1 MARHVRPGCCSLR
14 PPPSRPAAPEF
25 CAAPLCLLPPLR
37 RSMQQCIA
45 LEQGFGGAGGTAD
58 FLFFVLLAAAG
69 LLACAP
75 LVTVTFFSTAFM
87 QVIVYVWSKRN
98 PHAGMAL
105 FGVVPFRGAWLPY
118 VLIGMSLAFGEHWH
132 VVPERR
138 VDIGA
143 GRGLARRLDFRAQRR
158 PHAARPRTAL
168 PLPRRPDTAPG
179 TRSRDPRAFACAQ
192 PLVNLPHWRPSL
204 VPAGHSLEMEL
215 LGIAVGHVYFYLADV
230 WPALAAHRGW
240 SWRRVIVTPRILY
253 WLTGT
258 LAAVDAREERLRQSE
273 LARIDRLAREAEERF
288 HGGAGAGA
296 EAEGAA
302 GGPAQ
307 PAAGGDVA
315 QHGGPVPRANAG
327 ADAAEWLG
335 GEDAELAASLEAIAE
350 LERREA
356 EAAAATGASG
366 VGDDGGGNGQAAAD
380 RASDAQ
386 QRAGAPAAP
395 APASIEAPAP
405 EAATRLPEGSRAGGG
420 PVASPAGAQ
429 VAGVMDST
437 LPDPARSPD
446 VAPPATISASELRRR
461 RQARFEAM
469 ERSPG
474 Q

>member
-1 MARHVRPGCCSLR
+1 
-14 PPPSRPAAPEF
+14 
-25 CAAPLCLLPPLR
+25 
-37 RSMQQCIA
+37 
-45 LEQGFGGAGGTAD
+45 
-58 FLFFVLLAAAG
+58 
-69 LLACAP
+69 
-75 LVTVTFFSTAFM
+75 
-87 QVIVYVWSKRN
+87 
-98 PHAGMAL
+98 
-105 FGVVPFRGAWLPY
+105 
-118 VLIGMSLAFGEHWH
+118 
-132 VVPERR
+132 
-138 VDIGA
+138 
-143 GRGLARRLDFRAQRR
+143 
-158 PHAARPRTAL
+158 
-168 PLPRRPDTAPG
+168 
-179 TRSRDPRAFACAQ
+179 
-192 PLVNLPHWRPSL
+192 
-204 VPAGHSLEMEL
+204 MEL

-366 VGDDGGGNGQAAAD
+366 VGDDGGGNGPAAAD

-405 EAATRLPEGSRAGGG
+405 EAATRLPEGSRTGGG

-429 VAGVMDST
+429 VAGVTDSS

>member
-1 MARHVRPGCCSLR
+1 MDIGDFDALAWYRNI
-14 PPPSRPAAPEF
+14 PPVSRAYLTATVAVTVLATLE
-25 CAAPLCLLPPLR
+25 LLSPFDLYYNSTLIMQGQVWR
-37 RSMQQCIA
+37 LATSFLFFGQLGLGFFLNMFFTMQQCIA

-118 VLIGMSLAFGEHWH
+118 VLIGMSLAF
-132 VVPERR
+132 
-138 VDIGA
+138 
-143 GRGLARRLDFRAQRR
+143 
-158 PHAARPRTAL
+158 
-168 PLPRRPDTAPG
+168 
-179 TRSRDPRAFACAQ
+179 
-192 PLVNLPHWRPSL
+192 
-204 VPAGHSLEMEL
+204 GHSLEMEL